1 LSTES
6 DKDGDAR
13 CAFINFVTSL
23 EALVGVVY
31 AGFTGAII
39 FAKVTRITQRADAR
53 FSDSLTVTFGPGV
66 ESRLANDDKE
76 ESRDAGSSP
85 FPVLT
90 FRIVNTLHEVLGGE
104 IISASLNA
112 AVIIENDRHE
122 VSKELARKIIQD
134 RKERSRRST
143 WDITR
148 RRSNFSQSERS
159 SVRTTITEGIS
170 ESQSENPTSRL
181 QRLNDLMN
189 KRTSYLISAMRRVDE
204 EEVSGSKVP
213 PRITTAK
220 LELDTS
226 EHPLFKRVWKVNHV
240 IEKDSPLLTDEAK
253 RVISI
258 NNGQWPREW
267 DNYRAVRDAIR
278 FKFLVV
284 SFTGLSNIT
293 GGESIKLSLLDHD
306 TMA

>member
-1 LSTES
+1 MSTES

-53 FSDSLTVTFGPGV
+53 FSDPLTVTFGPGV
-66 ESRLANDDKE
+66 ESRLVNDSKDP
-76 ESRDAGSSP
+76 S
-85 FPVLT
+85 PVLT
-90 FRIVNTLHEVLGGE
+90 FRIVNTMHEVLGGE

-122 VSKELARKIIQD
+122 VSKELARRIIQD

-159 SVRTTITEGIS
+159 SVRTTITERIS
-170 ESQSENPTSRL
+170 ESKSENPSSHL
-181 QRLNDLMN
+181 QKLNELMY
-189 KRTSYLISAMRRVDE
+189 KGTSYLTSAMRRVDE
-204 EEVSGSKVP
+204 EEVSGSMVP

-240 IEKDSPLLTDEAK
+240 IEENSPLLTDEAK

-267 DNYRAVRDAIR
+267 NNHQAVRDAIR

-293 GGESIKLSLLDHD
+293 GGESIEFSLPGHLLS
-306 TMA
+306 